1 LLQTLDCFSLGKS
14 KERSLDTKSSNYHDK
29 NINTH
34 ISVKPDAQIW
44 PVYSLPTPRQIV
56 WEKDIGNLVNLME
69 TRAKDDLSRSER
81 KDAQRNNEGLSANN
95 MRIRQKIHMVPGTNG
110 FEYVTSRKELR
121 IDCADQES
129 EEIQGVSP
137 RDSTSPST
145 TGTESPRGSSDQNS
159 PSQVILNL

>member
-1 LLQTLDCFSLGKS
+1 
-14 KERSLDTKSSNYHDK
+14 
-29 NINTH
+29 
-34 ISVKPDAQIW
+34 
-44 PVYSLPTPRQIV
+44 
-56 WEKDIGNLVNLME
+56 ME

-145 TGTESPRGSSDQNS
+145 TGTESPRGSTDQNS
-159 PSQVILNL
+159 PSQVILNLCDVFVIQFVIKQ